1 MITFVFNYF
10 QENYNLLYLHIDLF
24 IFEDISSRLSQI
36 VNKYGIYYVAGDLNI
51 NMFESKRDENSNF
64 YYLNVFNFYF

>member
-36 VNKYGIYYVAGDLNI
+36 VNKYCIYYVAGDLNI